1 MVTVIVTIVIFM
13 VMITFHE
20 LGHFISA
27 KLLGVAVPE
36 FSVGMGPAI
45 LKHQGKKTLYALRL
59 LPIGGY
65 CRLEGE
71 DEKSDD
77 PAAFTNQKLW
87 KRFIIVASGAIIN
100 LLMGFVLFMVVVKMM
115 SPIPTNVIE
124 TVDER
129 SYLAE
134 AGVMPGDRIVSI
146 DGHKIGIFYDI
157 GLYTSELNEKTES
170 VEIVVKRD
178 GERLTFNVKPS
189 LDEYKITYGA
199 ENAEVSDSLNGITI
213 TDTKKYVKEVPP
225 EIIGTS
231 ESRKRYILG
240 FSPRFEDI
248 TVSNVVHEAWHYTRF
263 TMVSIFGA
271 IRDMISGKTGLENLS
286 GPVGVAGVI
295 DDAVKS
301 GEEGFLN
308 ILLIVATLTIN
319 LGIFNL
325 LPLPALD
332 GGRLFF
338 MLIELLRGK
347 PVPPEKEG
355 LVHTIGLILL
365 LLLAAVVCYSD
376 IIKLFVK

>member
-1 MVTVIVTIVIFM
+1 MVTVIVTIAIFM

-20 LGHFISA
+20 LGHFVSA

-45 LKHQGKKTLYALRL
+45 FKRKGKKTLYALRIF
-59 LPIGGY
+59 PIGGY

-77 PAAFTNQKLW
+77 PEAFTNQKLW

-100 LLMGFVLFMVVVKMM
+100 LLMGFVLFMIVIKMM

-129 SYLAE
+129 SYLAQ
-134 AGVMPGDRIVSI
+134 AGVMPGDRIVSM

-157 GLYTSELNEKTES
+157 GLYTSEFSEKTGN

-178 GERLTFNVKPS
+178 GKKLKFDVKPS
-189 LDEYKITYGA
+189 LSEYKVTCGEKSA
-199 ENAEVSDSLNGITI
+199 EISDTMNGITE
-213 TDTKKYVKEVPP
+213 TETAEYVKEVSQD
-225 EIIGTS
+225 IIGTS
-231 ESRKRYILG
+231 ETSKRYLLG
-240 FSPRFEDI
+240 FSPKSEEI
-248 TVSNVVHEAWHYTRF
+248 TAVNIVPEAWHYTRF
-263 TMVSIFGA
+263 TVVSIFGA
-271 IRDMISGKTGLENLS
+271 IRDMFSGKTGLENLS
-286 GPVGVAGVI
+286 GPVGVAGVV

-301 GEEGFLN
+301 GSDSLLN

-338 MLIELLRGK
+338 MLIELVRGK
-347 PVPPEKEG
+347 PIPPEKEG

-365 LLLAAVVCYSD
+365 LLLATIVCYSD
-376 IIKLFVK
+376 IMKLFVK